1 MDKCVLNARLVDY
14 DAFPGDAILI
24 PLRGVFTAR
33 KVSRAGVLFYERH
46 GWVSYFWLKLAGA
59 RYSQRK

>member
-33 KVSRAGVLFYERH
+33 KVLFYERH